1 MHSRLV
7 LVSHKVWLARQ
18 QRRRLKSDRPR
29 HTGLWQA
36 GGMARGWESK
46 AVESQIESAE
56 AGHSESKRTQVN
68 PEQLSRQRER
78 ESIELSRTRVLQ
90 DLASAVNPKYRELLE
105 RSLQYLNEKIAALDT
120 ASRPDRHEQS

>member
-1 MHSRLV
+1 
-7 LVSHKVWLARQ
+7 
-18 QRRRLKSDRPR
+18 
-29 HTGLWQA
+29 
-36 GGMARGWESK
+36 MARGWESK

-56 AGHSESKRTQVN
+56 AENRPSRRVQLN

-105 RSLQYLNEKIAALDT
+105 RSLQYLNEKLAALDLP
-120 ASRPDRHEQS
+120 SRQDRREQS